1 MDGVCLIQAAELL
14 QGDCLLLISKSPEIP
29 ETHRPRKD
37 EGLSRQWFNGFKP
50 EAHELLIHIHYARR
64 PIHYAMAQETIHVIL
79 LVPLSNPKQQPD
91 RNQPIY

>member
-1 MDGVCLIQAAELL
+1 MD
-14 QGDCLLLISKSPEIP
+14 S
-29 ETHRPRKD
+29 
-37 EGLSRQWFNGFKP
+37 FNGFKP

-79 LVPLSNPKQQPD
+79 LMPLGNPKQQLD